1 MLPQTRKRNESRN
14 APSLVEVTRTL
25 EEARDALR
33 GYEVTALAGVAAA
46 LAEAAESLAR
56 TTRELHE
63 MRCEEW
69 MDADQM
75 RSYLRRTPKQW
86 ERIAPTLPRHY
97 VTERRILYNRRE
109 IDEWLMGR
117 TSPLDA

>member
-1 MLPQTRKRNESRN
+1 MLPQTGGRTGPRT
-14 APSLVEVTRTL
+14 APSLVEVARTL
-25 EEARDALR
+25 EEARDALH
-33 GYEVTALAGVAAA
+33 GYEATALAGVAAT

-63 MRCEEW
+63 MRGEEW
-69 MDADQM
+69 MDAAQM
-75 RSYLRRTPKQW
+75 RSYLSRTPKQW

-97 VTERRILYNRRE
+97 VTERGILYNRRE